1 MTQARII
8 AAVCMAVLVATL
20 AVWSVRRER
29 LVADCE
35 AAGGHWHGPSSS
47 CTSLGGR
54 PIIVRQGLGR
64 G

>member
-1 MTQARII
+1 MTNTHII
-8 AAVCMAVLVATL
+8 AAVCVAAIVAVLVG
-20 AVWSVRRER
+20 WSAWRER

-54 PIIVRQGLGR
+54 PIIVRQGLNR

>member
-1 MTQARII
+1 MTHARMI
-8 AAVCMAVLVATL
+8 AALCVATL
-20 AVWSVRRER
+20 VAVLLGWSAWRER

>member
-1 MTQARII
+1 MTNTHII
-8 AAVCMAVLVATL
+8 AAVVVAAALAVLVG
-20 AVWSVRRER
+20 WSALRER

-35 AAGGHWHGPSSS
+35 AAGGHWHGPSST

-54 PIIVRQGLGR
+54 PMIVRQGLSR